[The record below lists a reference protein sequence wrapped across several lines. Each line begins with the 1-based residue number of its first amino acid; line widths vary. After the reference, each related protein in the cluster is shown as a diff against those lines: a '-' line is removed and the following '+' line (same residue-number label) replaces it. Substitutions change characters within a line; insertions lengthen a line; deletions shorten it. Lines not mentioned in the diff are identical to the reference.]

1 MRNFFLII
9 LFTATLPVLTIAQS
23 TEETLKKGKEL
34 FGNQEYM
41 AAIVNFNQVLEKDP
55 DNSQAYYL
63 RGRIKEIFFDR
74 HGAMKDYNSAIEKDN
89 AFVDAYFARGNNKYV
104 LQDYYGAIS
113 DYTKTIEI
121 NPDHVDAYYKRGQA
135 KHRLEAYEDAINDC
149 TRIIELNPKS
159 VDAYY
164 LRGVLRLEFGQMEL
178 GCLDLSKAGEL
189 GDIKA
194 YELIREKCNQKM
206 LLNNHDGDDDDDN
219 Q

>member
-1 MRNFFLII
+1 MQNFLLV
-9 LFTATLPVLTIAQS
+9 LFFITALPFFTIAQDAGGS
-23 TEETLKKGKEL
+23 LKKGKEL
-34 FGNQEYM
+34 FEKQEYM
-41 AAIVNFNQVLEKDP
+41 AAIVSLNQALEADP

-74 HGAMKDYNSAIEKDN
+74 HGAMQDYNLAIEKNDS
-89 AFVDAYFARGNNKYV
+89 FEDAYFARGNNKYV

-113 DYTKTIEI
+113 DYSKTIEL
-121 NPDHVDAYYKRGQA
+121 NPDHVDAYFKRGQA
-135 KHRLEAYEDAINDC
+135 KHKLEAYEDAINDC
-149 TRIIELNPKS
+149 TKIIALNSKN

-194 YELIREKCNQKM
+194 YEVIREKCNQR
-206 LLNNHDGDDDDDN
+206 LLLDNDGQQDD